1 MLLIKLMF
9 SILMILLQL
18 ELSIWYTSS
27 DIFDKTIRY
36 IQDGKMRVSK
46 NMNYFIFDESNYT
59 SLDINGTE
67 MNDLF
72 LTQQELYDDYDIP
85 NYIFVVDN
93 QNIEIESLDEATHN
107 LADKLQTYY
116 QVNKNKAIILF
127 LSIQTHKN
135 RILTGES
142 IKYIYSSYIDSMLSN
157 LPPYLRENKYYEAW
171 YQFLNDA
178 IFFYQIYEL
187 NKNKPQNNTD
197 YYYRKSSSRYF
208 SIATLILCVIANI
221 VFFGF
226 IFCLIFMCCRKRKQ
240 NSIKDKIS
248 VFLRDNSLIRI
259 YLMNIIPYV

>member
-127 LSIQTHKN
+127 LSMQTHKN
-135 RILTGES
+135 RIRTGES
-142 IKYIYSSYIDSMLSN
+142 IKYI
-157 LPPYLRENKYYEAW
+157 
-171 YQFLNDA
+171 
-178 IFFYQIYEL
+178 
-187 NKNKPQNNTD
+187 
-197 YYYRKSSSRYF
+197 
-208 SIATLILCVIANI
+208 
-221 VFFGF
+221 
-226 IFCLIFMCCRKRKQ
+226 
-240 NSIKDKIS
+240 
-248 VFLRDNSLIRI
+248 
-259 YLMNIIPYV
+259 

>member
-59 SLDINGTE
+59 SLDINGAE

-127 LSIQTHKN
+127 LSMQTHKN
-135 RILTGES
+135 RIRTGES
-142 IKYIYSSYIDSMLSN
+142 IKYI
-157 LPPYLRENKYYEAW
+157 
-171 YQFLNDA
+171 
-178 IFFYQIYEL
+178 
-187 NKNKPQNNTD
+187 
-197 YYYRKSSSRYF
+197 
-208 SIATLILCVIANI
+208 
-221 VFFGF
+221 
-226 IFCLIFMCCRKRKQ
+226 
-240 NSIKDKIS
+240 
-248 VFLRDNSLIRI
+248 
-259 YLMNIIPYV
+259 

>member
-1 MLLIKLMF
+1 
-9 SILMILLQL
+9 
-18 ELSIWYTSS
+18 
-27 DIFDKTIRY
+27 
-36 IQDGKMRVSK
+36 MRVSK

-142 IKYIYSSYIDSMLSN
+142 IKYIYIV
-157 LPPYLRENKYYEAW
+157 
-171 YQFLNDA
+171 
-178 IFFYQIYEL
+178 
-187 NKNKPQNNTD
+187 
-197 YYYRKSSSRYF
+197 
-208 SIATLILCVIANI
+208 LI
-221 VFFGF
+221 
-226 IFCLIFMCCRKRKQ
+226 
-240 NSIKDKIS
+240 
-248 VFLRDNSLIRI
+248 
-259 YLMNIIPYV
+259 